1 MAARSRRAACTACF
15 IFSSASCKRAR
26 TCSSMALTLASDFR
40 PDPLAQA
47 CLNDVFRLVEVK
59 DDDGDLV
66 VHAQRCG
73 RGVHD
78 AQAAVEHFNIGDEI
92 QLLRVRIHA
101 RVRVV
106 DTVYA
111 ALGHEDDLGLDLR
124 SPQRGGRVRGEIRVP
139 GTGGKDHDPPLL
151 QVPDGAPPDVGL
163 GDLPHLDGGQYP
175 GFDADLLQGILQGEG
190 VDDRGQHPHVVGR
203 RPVHSSQT
211 PGRSPPDVAAA
222 HNDRD
227 LYAQLVDRA
236 DLAGDEV
243 DHLKIKA
250 ETGAARQG
258 LTAELEYDPAVN
270 GFRCHGSVALLG
282 LFLDRRRNS
291 FPGRADATAR
301 PAGDGGSTA
310 YGPPLRSGRQRRL
323 QEKREPSRAL
333 SSFRLCRLPDALATF
348 EAGETPDC
356 DVFAKGCNFF
366 LDYLLHRAVRILD
379 EGLLQQADF
388 LEELLEAALDDL
400 VDDAL
405 GLAFIESRGPVDA
418 PLLLQHRRRH
428 VLTGHILGASRRH
441 LHGQVASQLAE
452 LLRRGDE
459 VRFAVDLDQHTD
471 AAAGMDVG
479 LNQALGRHAS
489 RLLGRCSQALLPQ
502 IGDGLLHIAAGLL
515 QGPLAVHHAGLGSLP
530 QLLDHLRRYL
540 RHPYVLL
547 PKSNLDK
554 LFRFALRILL
564 RLGLGLS
571 PSLSLLPALLAFQD
585 GVGDLAG

>member
-1 MAARSRRAACTACF
+1 
-15 IFSSASCKRAR
+15 
-26 TCSSMALTLASDFR
+26 
-40 PDPLAQA
+40 
-47 CLNDVFRLVEVK
+47 
-59 DDDGDLV
+59 
-66 VHAQRCG
+66 
-73 RGVHD
+73 
-78 AQAAVEHFNIGDEI
+78 
-92 QLLRVRIHA
+92 
-101 RVRVV
+101 
-106 DTVYA
+106 
-111 ALGHEDDLGLDLR
+111 
-124 SPQRGGRVRGEIRVP
+124 
-139 GTGGKDHDPPLL
+139 
-151 QVPDGAPPDVGL
+151 
-163 GDLPHLDGGQYP
+163 
-175 GFDADLLQGILQGEG
+175 
-190 VDDRGQHPHVVGR
+190 
-203 RPVHSSQT
+203 
-211 PGRSPPDVAAA
+211 
-222 HNDRD
+222 
-227 LYAQLVDRA
+227 
-236 DLAGDEV
+236 
-243 DHLKIKA
+243 
-250 ETGAARQG
+250 
-258 LTAELEYDPAVN
+258 
-270 GFRCHGSVALLG
+270 
-282 LFLDRRRNS
+282 
-291 FPGRADATAR
+291 
-301 PAGDGGSTA
+301 
-310 YGPPLRSGRQRRL
+310 RL

-452 LLRRGDE
+452 LLRLGDE

-585 GVGDLAG
+585 RVGDLAGQQAHGPDSIIVARNDEIDLIRVAVGVHDGDDRDAQLPGLVDCDLLFARVDDKQRVRQAGHVADAAQVALELVLLLAQPHNFLLGQPLKGPVGLHLLQFLKALDAGLDGLEVGQHAAQPALVDVVHPAAL